1 MKINIVTV
9 SSGWILQK
17 IAQRIHNELQKLCEA
32 TISHEPNLFAD
43 VNFYVDVQNCYH
55 HKTNTLDIGYFTHL
69 DKNSVK
75 AINTNWFSLDHIFHH
90 GQRYYDVFKH
100 WYPENKMSVV
110 LPGEI
115 PEGFTIKKPCLG
127 IFQRGGFEG
136 KGEYFMRQLS
146 ESPIASSFRFLFV
159 GSGWDT
165 VIDMFSRKGISVE
178 NITDEDYASYPDLYN
193 KIDYLLIPSLW
204 EGGPMSVI
212 EACAKGIP
220 IISSNVGWVGTDFVV
235 DHMYEPNNMEQLT
248 NILQDIIRP
257 MQRRREIVE
266 HVSYAY
272 YAKKLHDV
280 SQELLS

>member
-1 MKINIVTV
+1 
-9 SSGWILQK
+9 
-17 IAQRIHNELQKLCEA
+17 
-32 TISHEPNLFAD
+32 
-43 VNFYVDVQNCYH
+43 
-55 HKTNTLDIGYFTHL
+55 
-69 DKNSVK
+69 
-75 AINTNWFSLDHIFHH
+75 
-90 GQRYYDVFKH
+90 
-100 WYPENKMSVV
+100 
-110 LPGEI
+110 
-115 PEGFTIKKPCLG
+115 
-127 IFQRGGFEG
+127 
-136 KGEYFMRQLS
+136 MRQLS

-178 NITDEDYASYPDLYN
+178 NITDEDYDSYPDLYN

-257 MQRRREIVE
+257 LERRREIVE
-266 HVSYAY
+266 HLSYAY